1 MHQRREL
8 RDNKADDYKSMNIR
22 DAKESDLS
30 QLQDLHTK
38 LQLDLSKLGETTYD
52 TEVQK
57 KGFMLGT
64 DGVHDMAEELSK
76 AYKFLVAEDNGIIL
90 GFLIADHR
98 KEQKFYDDEY
108 KTWFDTKLKDFYY
121 ASEKGMTVATILVD
135 PESTKKGVAGALL
148 EELEKDLKSNSFE
161 YLFSIVVVAP
171 VTNTPSIIWH
181 TKQGFKRLAM
191 GRPRRL
197 FELDNF
203 VSVLLYKKIS

>member
-1 MHQRREL
+1 
-8 RDNKADDYKSMNIR
+8 MNIR
-22 DAKESDLS
+22 QATSDDLR
-30 QLQDLHTK
+30 QLKDLHEK
-38 LQLDLSKLGETTYD
+38 LQLDLNKLGETSYD

-64 DGVHDMAEELSK
+64 DGVHDMAEELTK
-76 AYKFLVAEDNGIIL
+76 AYKFFVAEDNGIIL

-108 KTWFDTKLKDFYY
+108 KTWFDADLKDFYY
-121 ASEKGMTVATILVD
+121 NNDKGMTLATILVD
-135 PESTKKGVAGALL
+135 PDSTKKGVATELLNKL
-148 EELEKDLKSNSFE
+148 EENLKQNNFE

-203 VSVLLYKKIS
+203 VSVLLYKEVG